1 MIFFVKV
8 KGSVADSSGKIM
20 QGDQI
25 VDVNGQDL
33 TTCTQEFA
41 ARVLKVY
48 FSFLSW
54 LKLLSLY
61 FCTYAVN
68 ALM

>member
-1 MIFFVKV
+1 MGLIFILIFFLKV
-8 KGSVADSSGKIM
+8 RGSVADSSGKIV

-48 FSFLSW
+48 IPFL
-54 LKLLSLY
+54 LELLFLY
-61 FCTYAVN
+61 F
-68 ALM
+68 

>member
-1 MIFFVKV
+1 
-8 KGSVADSSGKIM
+8 M

-48 FSFLSW
+48 FACLS
-54 LKLLSLY
+54 
-61 FCTYAVN
+61 
-68 ALM
+68 

>member
-1 MIFFVKV
+1 M
-8 KGSVADSSGKIM
+8 ADSSGKIV

-48 FSFLSW
+48 SFSLGTTFSIFLA
-54 LKLLSLY
+54 LQFL
-61 FCTYAVN
+61 YAVK
-68 ALM
+68 ACM